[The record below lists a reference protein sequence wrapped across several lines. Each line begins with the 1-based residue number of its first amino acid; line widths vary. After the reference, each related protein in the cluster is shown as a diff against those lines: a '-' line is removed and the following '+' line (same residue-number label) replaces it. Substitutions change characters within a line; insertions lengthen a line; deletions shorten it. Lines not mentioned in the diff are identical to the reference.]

1 MCGIIGFIGNDALNG
16 ILNGLELREY
26 RGDGL
31 GAIERLLGR
40 LEEEWNCW
48 NTEVMTVRD
57 LLSEEPARA
66 CRRFTNARDVS
77 KTCGRFLRKPV
88 TIPVASVIQGGRPM
102 AACLIQMRIHI
113 VWEK

>member
-16 ILNGLELREY
+16 ILNGLELLEY
-26 RGDGL
+26 RGYDSAGF
-31 GAIERLLGR
+31 AIR
-40 LEEEWNCW
+40 
-48 NTEVMTVRD
+48 
-57 LLSEEPARA
+57 RA
-66 CRRFTNARDVS
+66 GRRFTNARDVS